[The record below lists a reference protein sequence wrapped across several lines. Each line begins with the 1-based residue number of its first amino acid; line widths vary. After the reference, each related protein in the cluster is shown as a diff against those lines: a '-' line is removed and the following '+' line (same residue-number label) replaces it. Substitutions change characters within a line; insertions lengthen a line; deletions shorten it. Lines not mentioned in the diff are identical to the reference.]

1 MKQEKLLKNRDT
13 GVDKTPTLCYNK
25 IIKREEI
32 NKMTNY
38 NEHHSIHLD
47 TDRKYR
53 WDYITANI
61 GLGQPLIKVPYA
73 SRMSETELTDTGVF
87 VIRSTRTGDIIT
99 MYLPTEKQVRYLYH
113 IAGRQV
119 VPVAIINKVRKNQ
132 RHYDKLKKIDEK
144 VKKGD

>member
-1 MKQEKLLKNRDT
+1 
-13 GVDKTPTLCYNK
+13 
-25 IIKREEI
+25 
-32 NKMTNY
+32 MTNY

-73 SRMSETELTDTGVF
+73 SRMSETELTDTGVI

-119 VPVAIINKVRKNQ
+119 VPVAIITKVRKNQ
-132 RHYDKLKKIDEK
+132 RHYDKMKKLDEK
-144 VKKGD
+144 MKKGD